1 MEAGRPIFQGRASW
15 SPGPGNREK
24 GQGRRGWTLN
34 RKSWSLGLYN
44 EIKRDLVVMS
54 WQVRCSHKEDEGG
67 AWYKG
72 PRGTPITGP
81 LTRGPSGA
89 VLRCAWIPTFFQ
101 STRAV
106 ARMLRA
112 LRRPMKQKNR
122 SFLGDCGGS
131 R

>member
-1 MEAGRPIFQGRASW
+1 MEAGRPIFQVRASW

-44 EIKRDLVVMS
+44 ESKRELVVMS

-72 PRGTPITGP
+72 PQGTPIMGP
-81 LTRGPSGA
+81 LTRAHWAGRPPLGPQEQCCDVCGS
-89 VLRCAWIPTFFQ
+89 LP
-101 STRAV
+101 SSRAPE
-106 ARMLRA
+106 L
-112 LRRPMKQKNR
+112 
-122 SFLGDCGGS
+122 
-131 R
+131 